1 MDRMTTD
8 NEKHGLFF
16 LNTFYGKDGQVWVRG
31 GGPAPGYED
40 CTLVDFLSRAA
51 ISLGISLDEEDP
63 EIVGEIMY
71 DNLQFGPM
79 ECDGVLGF
87 LWLAAVQAVEM
98 RGRLK
103 MIENI
108 LGDNYDLDRLREI
121 VDADREGRCVL
132 LPCKDWLEIVFGDQ
146 EVFYGI
152 DTDYLECPIREISV
166 DSSSR
171 CTWYDGWKTVV
182 LKGYDENGFDWEFS
196 PEDIGKR
203 VFLTREAAEAALKG
217 EQDGKE
223 TE

>member
-31 GGPAPGYED
+31 AGPAPGYED

-51 ISLGISLDEEDP
+51 TPLGISLDEEDP

-79 ECDGVLGF
+79 ECEGVLGF
-87 LWLAAVQAVEM
+87 LWLAAGQATEM

-103 MIENI
+103 MIEDI

-121 VDADREGRCVL
+121 VQADRDGRCVV
-132 LPCKDWLEIVFGDQ
+132 LPCKVGDTVFQVEDGEIYEMEVQSIEIDSGDPNDMSIFTDELTLEKRDF
-146 EVFYGI
+146 
-152 DTDYLECPIREISV
+152 REDV
-166 DSSSR
+166 YR
-171 CTWYDGWKTVV
+171 T
-182 LKGYDENGFDWEFS
+182 E
-196 PEDIGKR
+196 
-203 VFLTREAAEAALKG
+203 REAKAALKG